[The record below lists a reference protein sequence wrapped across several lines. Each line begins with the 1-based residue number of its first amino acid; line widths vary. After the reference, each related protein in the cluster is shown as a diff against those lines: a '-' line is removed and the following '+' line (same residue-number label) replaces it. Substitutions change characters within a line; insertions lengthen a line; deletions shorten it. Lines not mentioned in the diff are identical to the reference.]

1 MEVEPLRTQA
11 IGIQDNTCSNYDA
24 SKLYSF
30 DVEFIDSPTLPLIHQ
45 KARFLYF
52 IKGRGEIKVNESPFP
67 IRSNSIVAIL
77 PWETSEI
84 TRVEEPLEFYK
95 IIYDAGTVERAM
107 RLGYNP
113 EDEPVA
119 LLADLENTPV
129 VCLNDEENEAVT
141 RAALTLRDEL
151 GVESIYEPPRER
163 SCKGVYVV
171 DKLVELVV
179 QYLRAVERSR
189 QPEAPVRDD
198 APDNSRLIFKYLYT
212 HLSQRL
218 TLGKLSAALYMSES
232 SISKYIAAST
242 ALSFN
247 DVLTEMRLAK
257 ASDLLSHTGMTLSEV
272 AQLCGFTDAPHLSK
286 TFTAQTGLTA
296 NEYRKA
302 VRRRTEFFPDREKD
316 RAFEIIGYIHENY
329 DDPALNIKAATAR
342 FGLSAKEVNRLLLF
356 FVERNFEEFLNYLR
370 VNHACQ
376 MLLTT
381 RMTSLEV
388 ALGVGDNNG
397 KTVDR
402 NFIKLKGMTPGSFRR
417 NTRLQ
422 VGGESI
428 AKD

>member
-11 IGIQDNTCSNYDA
+11 IGIQDNACSNYDA

-52 IKGRGEIKVNESPFP
+52 IKGRGEIKVNETPFP
-67 IRSNSIVAIL
+67 IRPNSIVAIL

-84 TRVEEPLEFYK
+84 TRVEEPLQFYK
-95 IIYDAGTVERAM
+95 IVYDAGMVDRAI

-113 EDEPVA
+113 EGEPVA
-119 LLADLENTPV
+119 LLADLERVPV
-129 VCLNDEENEAVT
+129 VWLNDEEGEAVT
-141 RAALTLRDEL
+141 RIALTLREEL
-151 GVESIYEPPRER
+151 GVESVYESPRELA
-163 SCKGVYVV
+163 CKGIYVV
-171 DKLVELVV
+171 NKLVELVV
-179 QYLRAVERSR
+179 QYLRAAERSR
-189 QPEAPVRDD
+189 QPPGRDD

-212 HLSQRL
+212 HMSQRL

-286 TFTAQTGLTA
+286 IFTAQTGLTA

-302 VRRRTEFFPDREKD
+302 VRRRTDFLPDREKD
-316 RAFEIIGYIHENY
+316 RAFEIIAYIHENF
-329 DDPALNIKAATAR
+329 DDPALNIKAVTAH
-342 FGLSAKEVNRLLLF
+342 FGQSAKEVNRLLLF

-370 VNHACQ
+370 VNHACH

-381 RMTSLEV
+381 DMTSLEV
-388 ALGVGDNNG
+388 AIAVGYNNG
-397 KTVDR
+397 KTFDR

-417 NTRLQ
+417 STRLQ

-428 AKD
+428 ARD